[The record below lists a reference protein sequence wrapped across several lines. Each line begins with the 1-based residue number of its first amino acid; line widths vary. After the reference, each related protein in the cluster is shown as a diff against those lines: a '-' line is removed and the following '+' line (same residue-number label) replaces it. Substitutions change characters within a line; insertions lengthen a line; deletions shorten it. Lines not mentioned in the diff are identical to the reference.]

1 MQKIDNKTTQNLGPL
16 TLLCVE
22 KEKLTQDFYKIIL
35 QEKFQSIIFASNA
48 EEGLDIFLQE
58 EVDLIIS
65 EPSMGGLE
73 MIEEIRQMDKQ
84 IPIILASAT
93 KDIDI
98 IIKAL
103 QLSVNNFFQKPL
115 DASKVLDAI
124 ENVTQL
130 ITINKYVKKQKELA
144 LKALK
149 EKEIYN
155 AYQEELALKKE
166 LLIMRNDFSQELIHN
181 SLYKL
186 DIIYQP
192 HDTLSGDA
200 CSARKL
206 NENQM
211 FFMIADGMG
220 KGLSASLSA
229 MLLTSYVNHLIDT
242 KKPVDFK
249 KLIDS
254 AIAYISVLLVDYE
267 VICADFILIDFSNKL
282 LKYAKFS
289 MPASLLM
296 QNDAEVIRLKS
307 NNPPISPYTDKIEI
321 NTCDI
326 SEASKFL
333 FLSDG
338 IVENSTFVE
347 DESYGDYIEEDFS
360 SSLTAQEFK
369 EKFMSKIESLDDDT
383 TFIFIAKHN

>member
-103 QLSVNNFFQKPL
+103 QLSVNNFFQKPI
-115 DASKVLDAI
+115 DASKILDAI
-124 ENVTQL
+124 ENVAQL

-200 CSARKL
+200 YSARKL

-267 VICADFILIDFSNKL
+267 VICADFVLIDFSNKL

-333 FLSDG
+333 FFSDG

>member
-35 QEKFQSIIFASNA
+35 QEKFESIIFASNA

-103 QLSVNNFFQKPL
+103 QLSVNNFFQKPI
-115 DASKVLDAI
+115 DASKILDAI
-124 ENVTQL
+124 ENVAQL

-200 CSARKL
+200 YSARKL

-267 VICADFILIDFSNKL
+267 VICADFVLIDFSNKL

-333 FLSDG
+333 FFSDG

>member
-1 MQKIDNKTTQNLGPL
+1 MQKIYNKTTQNLGPL

-93 KDIDI
+93 KAIDI

-103 QLSVNNFFQKPL
+103 QLSVNNFFQKPI
-115 DASKVLDAI
+115 DASKILDAI
-124 ENVTQL
+124 ENVAQL

-200 CSARKL
+200 YSARKL

-333 FLSDG
+333 FFSDG

>member
-103 QLSVNNFFQKPL
+103 QLSVNNFFQKPI
-115 DASKVLDAI
+115 DASKILDAI
-124 ENVTQL
+124 ENVAQL

-200 CSARKL
+200 YSARKL

-289 MPASLLM
+289 MPASLLI

-333 FLSDG
+333 FFSDG

>member
-35 QEKFQSIIFASNA
+35 QEKFESIVFASNA
-48 EEGLDIFLQE
+48 EEGLEIFLQE

-65 EPSMGGLE
+65 EPSEDGLE

-93 KDIDI
+93 KDIDT

-103 QLSVNNFFQKPL
+103 QLNVNNFFQKPL
-115 DASKVLDAI
+115 NASKVLDAI

-144 LKALK
+144 LKTLK

-200 CSARKL
+200 YSAREL

-242 KKPVDFK
+242 KKPVDYE
-249 KLIDS
+249 KLINS

-267 VICADFILIDFSNKL
+267 VICADFILIDFSRKL

-296 QNDAEVIRLKS
+296 QNSTQIIRLKS

-326 SEASKFL
+326 SEVSKFL
-333 FLSDG
+333 FFSDG

-347 DESYGDYIEEDFS
+347 DELYGDYIEEDFS

-369 EKFMSKIESLDDDT
+369 EKFMNKVESLDDDT

>member
-200 CSARKL
+200 YSARKL

-333 FLSDG
+333 FFSDG